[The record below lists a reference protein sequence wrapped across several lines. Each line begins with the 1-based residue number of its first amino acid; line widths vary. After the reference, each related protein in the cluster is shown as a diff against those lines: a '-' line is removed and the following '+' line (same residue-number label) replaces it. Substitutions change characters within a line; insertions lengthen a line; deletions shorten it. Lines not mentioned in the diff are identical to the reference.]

1 MTIASVDAINMYPYI
16 KLATIRKS
24 VRFFARK
31 ITAAT
36 KKTINLCMELIHFG
50 MSSTLILFNRETK
63 KTINLFLELIHFRMI
78 STLISFDGKYYDYH
92 GGEREEQ
99 GLAIGGYE
107 SAFLAD
113 LVASYLFEKSKSN
126 FRLTICHGIYKDDGL
141 VFLKKIIRKA
151 RLDTGYNNFIKQ

>member
-50 MSSTLILFNRETK
+50 MSF
-63 KTINLFLELIHFRMI
+63 
-78 STLISFDGKYYDYH
+78 TLISFDGKYYEYH
-92 GGEREEQ
+92 GG
-99 GLAIGGYE
+99 
-107 SAFLAD
+107 
-113 LVASYLFEKSKSN
+113 
-126 FRLTICHGIYKDDGL
+126 
-141 VFLKKIIRKA
+141 
-151 RLDTGYNNFIKQ
+151 